1 MPLLAA
7 AVAVVVSAC
16 SVQKNTSRSRWWHSF
31 TARYNTYYN
40 GHQAFLE
47 GNEQKEKG
55 NTDNY
60 TELLPMYMVGN
71 KKSQTLGKSNY
82 DRAIEKSEKAIR
94 RHSIKAKPQW
104 TKNRRKTDKDKE
116 WLSRREYNPFLWRAW
131 MLLGKSQFQGG
142 AFEEAAATFSY
153 TTRLYQTQ
161 PAIRQQAQSWLAR
174 TYVELDWLYEAEDV
188 LRKQARDSIH
198 HKAERDW
205 QAAQADYL
213 LASGQLAEAAPL
225 LRQVIKHDKHGY
237 RKARH
242 YYILGQ
248 VEAALGHDREA
259 YRAFTSVQRQ
269 SPPYEL
275 SFNARIAQTEV
286 LAGHGSSDGQ
296 LSKTA
301 RRMVRRLKGMA
312 RNDNNKDYL
321 DQVYYAIGN
330 IYMTVPDTM
339 KALSAYEQGAAKA
352 TRSGIEKGVLLLRMG
367 DIYWTM
373 ERYNDAQRCYG
384 EAIGLLD
391 KERPDYQQLAD
402 RSKVLD
408 ELVPHTDAI
417 HLQDSLQELAQLPEA
432 ERIAAIDRVIEAL
445 KAKEKAERRAEQEA
459 AVEKAGQQ
467 GQNQTGRNTQQQ
479 NRQQTASNAQDKNG
493 TWYFY
498 NPMAVSQGK
507 QTFQRTWGKRE
518 NADNWQRSNVTVVGA
533 DLSADQTGAGEELAD
548 SLGTAQEEDGTQPQE
563 AANDSLQN
571 DPHNREYYLAQIPF
585 TDEQVQASNDI
596 IKEALLQSGIIFK
609 DKLDNL
615 RLSEK
620 QLQRLRTQYA
630 DYPQMDL
637 ALYHMYLLYMR
648 QGKPD
653 QAQLCV
659 AQLQQDFP
667 QSEWTILLS
676 DPYFAENQRFGE
688 HIEDSLYAA
697 TYQAFLDQRYDVVHQ
712 NSLVA
717 SDRFPLGEHRPKF
730 LFVEGLTWLNG
741 GNADSCLVRMKTV
754 VEKYPQSEVAEMAG
768 MIVKGVGEGRVLHG
782 GSFDLGDVWSLRG
795 LVATQDSTRQDTLSL
810 ERNTPYLFILA
821 YQPDS
826 LTLDAPVR
834 LQRYSAVEKEN
845 KLLFHMARYNFTNFM
860 VRNFDL
866 QIERDDVVHRL
877 TVSGFQSYDEALQ
890 YARQLYS
897 DQQMARMLRP
907 CRRIIISEENL
918 PLLGTSVSYN
928 DYQQFYQQH
937 LQPMQVS
944 DEQLLL
950 RPDVIMQ
957 PSEDDADGEQDD
969 AGEDGDGSGQQP
981 GDDFFD
987 FGDDFF

>member
-1 MPLLAA
+1 MVSRLLVA
-7 AVAVVVSAC
+7 AVIAVALSAC
-16 SVQKNTSRSRWWHSF
+16 SAQKNTARSRWWHSF

-60 TELLPMYMVGN
+60 TEQLPMYMVGN
-71 KKSQTLGKSNY
+71 KKSQSLGKSNY
-82 DRAIEKSEKAIR
+82 DRAIEKSEKTIR
-94 RHSIKAKPQW
+94 RHSIKSKPQW
-104 TKNRRKTDKDKE
+104 NKSRRKTDKDKE
-116 WLSRREYNPFLWRAW
+116 WLARREYNPFLWRAW
-131 MLLGKSQFQGG
+131 MLLGKSQFQEG

-153 TTRLYQTQ
+153 VSRLYQTQ

-174 TYVELDWLYEAEDV
+174 AYVELDWMYEAEDV
-188 LRKQARDSIH
+188 IRKQARDSIH
-198 HKAERDW
+198 HRAARDW

-213 LASGQLAEAAPL
+213 LASGQLAEAVPL
-225 LRQVIKHDKHGY
+225 LRQVIRHDPHGY

-248 VEAALGHDREA
+248 VEAALGHEREA
-259 YRAFTSVQRQ
+259 YRAFSRVQRQ
-269 SPPYEL
+269 NPPYEL

-286 LAGHGSSDGQ
+286 MAAHSSHDGQ

-312 RNDNNKDYL
+312 RDDNNKEYL

-330 IYMTVPDTM
+330 IYMTVPDTLR
-339 KALSAYEQGAAKA
+339 ALDAYEQGAAKA
-352 TRSGIEKGVLLLRMG
+352 TRSGLEKGVLLLRMG

-373 ERYNDAQRCYG
+373 ERFNDAQRCYG

-391 KERPDYQQLAD
+391 KDRADYAQLAE

-417 HLQDSLQELAQLPEA
+417 HLQDSLQQLAKMPE
-432 ERIAAIDRVIEAL
+432 EQRLAAIDRVIEAL
-445 KAKEKAERRAEQEA
+445 KEKEKAERRAEQEA

-467 GQNQTGRNTQQQ
+467 AQRQTGRNQQQ
-479 NRQQTASNAQDKNG
+479 NRQQTANAQDKNG

-507 QTFQRTWGKRE
+507 QTFQRIWGKRE
-518 NADNWQRSNVTVVGA
+518 NADNWQRSNITVVGGDMAA
-533 DLSADQTGAGEELAD
+533 DAAMPTDEAAD
-548 SLGTAQEEDGTQPQE
+548 SLRAAETETPNADDEGTQ

-585 TDEQVQASNDI
+585 TDEQVAASDDI

-615 RLSEK
+615 PLAEK
-620 QLQRLRTQYA
+620 QLQRLHTQYS

-648 QGKPD
+648 QRQTD
-653 QAQLCV
+653 RAEQCV
-659 AQLQQDFP
+659 AQLQQDYP
-667 QSEWTILLS
+667 QSEWTVLLS
-676 DPYFAENQRFGE
+676 DPYFAENQRFGQ

-697 TYQAFLDQRYDVVHQ
+697 TYQAFLDQRYDVVFQ
-712 NSLVA
+712 NANVA
-717 SDRFPLGEHRPKF
+717 NGRFPLGEHRPKF
-730 LFVEGLTWLNG
+730 LFVEGLAWLNS

-754 VEKYPQSEVAEMAG
+754 VEKHPQSDVAEMAG

-795 LVATQDSTRQDTLSL
+795 LVATQDSTQQDTLSV
-810 ERNTPYLFILA
+810 ERNTAFYFILA

-826 LTLDAPVR
+826 LLIDGASGATHAT
-834 LQRYSAVEKEN
+834 ANEN
-845 KLLFHMARYNFTNFM
+845 KLLFHIARYNFTNFL
-860 VRNFDL
+860 VRNFEL
-866 QIERDDVVHRL
+866 QVDRDEAVHRL
-877 TVSGFQSYDEALQ
+877 TVSGFMSYDEALQ

-897 DQQMARMLRP
+897 DPKMARLLRP
-907 CRRIIISEENL
+907 CRRIVISEENL
-918 PLLGTSVSYN
+918 PLLGTRVSYN
-928 DYQQFYQQH
+928 DYELFYQQH
-937 LQPMQVS
+937 LQPLEVS

-950 RPDVIMQ
+950 RPDVIVQ
-957 PSEDDADGEQDD
+957 PSEDDADTQGEADD
-969 AGEDGDGSGQQP
+969 DGGSQQP
-981 GDDFFD
+981 GDEFFD